1 MDQGQ
6 RQEPLLIDEEQMTQL
21 VGFVGDFSHAMLTT
35 FVRFQDDMTEEAR
48 LAFDRNVKLFTAR
61 VGEWFP
67 IERLIEEALHQQ
79 DGPDAE

>member
-1 MDQGQ
+1 MDQEQQG
-6 RQEPLLIDEEQMTQL
+6 PLLVDEDQMTHL
-21 VGFVGDFSHAMLTT
+21 VGFVGEFAHSMLTT

-67 IERLIEEALHQQ
+67 IERLIAEALHQ
-79 DGPDAE
+79 DGGEDAE